1 MSDEEQKKQFA
12 IMIADAIQQLLRES
26 DELAELL
33 TWAHQEGYEVFLS
46 IFSGIVIKR
55 QGENLSE
62 SSDADDQNSAPLP
75 EKFEFTDSD
84 RAFLKSIGIQ
94 EPE

>member
-55 QGENLSE
+55 QGEDLSE
-62 SSDADDQNSAPLP
+62 SSDADDQNNAPLP

>member
-1 MSDEEQKKQFA
+1 MNEEEQKKQFA
-12 IMIADAIQQLLRES
+12 IMIADTIQQLLRGS

-33 TWAHQEGYEVFLS
+33 TRAHQEGYEVFLS
-46 IFSGIVIKR
+46 IFSGIVVKR
-55 QGENLSE
+55 QDEEPSAKP
-62 SSDADDQNSAPLP
+62 DADDQNSAPLP

-94 EPE
+94 DPE

>member
-1 MSDEEQKKQFA
+1 MNEEEQKKQFA
-12 IMIADAIQQLLRES
+12 IMIADVIQQLLRES

-33 TWAHQEGYEVFLS
+33 ARAHQEGYEVLLS

-55 QGENLSE
+55 QDE
-62 SSDADDQNSAPLP
+62 DASKRMEVEERTPSLP

-84 RAFLKSIGIQ
+84 RVFLKSIGIQ
-94 EPE
+94 IPE